1 MKKKKFF
8 YTIIIIPIMLS
19 FCGCKKIWGNFVD
32 YIFNTK
38 EIEQK
43 YGEPRT
49 TFYTCP
55 LSDRDPRIPII
66 NPVEMYKDEELGWT
80 LRTSGLKVEDT
91 VIGDCHQID
100 LMYGDSLNL
109 YLHAGELH
117 YSVNNHSFYQ
127 SEKWFLLQI
136 YEKKIIFSFSEK
148 RNFLQKVGQ
157 EIVDNMVSPDTY
169 YEMFY
174 EDANSLPWIPN
185 IY

>member
-1 MKKKKFF
+1 MKKKIIF
-8 YTIIIIPIMLS
+8 YMIIPIMFS
-19 FCGCKKIWGNFVD
+19 FCGCKKKWGDFVD

-55 LSDRDPRIPII
+55 FSDRNPRIPII
-66 NPVEMYKDEELGWT
+66 NPVEMFKDEELGWT
-80 LRTSGLKVEDT
+80 LRTWGLKVEDT
-91 VIGDCHQID
+91 VLGDCPQID

-117 YSVNNHSFYQ
+117 YTFYNHSFYQ

-136 YEKKIIFSFSEK
+136 PEKKIISFSEK

-157 EIVDNMVSPDTY
+157 GTVDKMISPDTY
-169 YEMFY
+169 YEMFRK
-174 EDANSLPWIPN
+174 EANSLPWLP
-185 IY
+185 